1 MASRWT
7 VLIFCE
13 GFGAFLATLNS
24 GFASITMDNRYA
36 DLVKAAEEAMK
47 NSYSPYSKIRVGA
60 ALLTKDGRVFTGCN
74 VENASYGLS
83 MCAERV
89 AVFKAVSEG
98 FRDFQAIA
106 VASDSVNP
114 SPCGACRQ
122 VLSEFSPDMDVIYG
136 GKVHK
141 LRELL
146 PDGFRLGRWKWPL
159 RSRK

>member
-1 MASRWT
+1 MLVICVA
-7 VLIFCE
+7 C
-13 GFGAFLATLNS
+13 GPFLASLNS
-24 GFASITMDNRYA
+24 GFASSIMDKRYA
-36 DLVKAAEEAMK
+36 DLVKAAGEAMK

-60 ALLTKDGRVFTGCN
+60 AILTKDGHVFTGCN
-74 VENASYGLS
+74 VENASYGLT

-89 AVFKAVSEG
+89 AAFKAVSEG

-106 VASDSVNP
+106 VVSDLVNP

-136 GKVHK
+136 EKVQK

-146 PDGFRLGRWKWPL
+146 PDVFHL
-159 RSRK
+159 R